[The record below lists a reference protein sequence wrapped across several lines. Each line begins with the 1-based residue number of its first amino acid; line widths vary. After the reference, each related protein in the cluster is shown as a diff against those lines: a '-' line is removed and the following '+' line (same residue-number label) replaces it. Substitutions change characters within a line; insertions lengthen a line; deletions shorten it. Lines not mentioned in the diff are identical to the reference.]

1 MITIVL
7 IHPGC
12 TSFDIEQRIQGN
24 LSVPLN
30 RMGKDQIASLANEL
44 KAKRPEVIYSPEM
57 QPDWECAQTLGSALE
72 TPVVAVA
79 CLQNVNM
86 GLWQD
91 MEVEE
96 LHKYQPTVYKEGKES
111 PWNLRAPDGET
122 LQDAKKRVVSA
133 LKKISKKWDEDYCAA
148 IVASEP
154 GAGLIRFVLKNGDC
168 SNPDLWNLTR
178 SQGTF
183 ELIEISKEDLSKIK
197 E

>member
-30 RMGKDQIASLANEL
+30 RMGKEQIATLANEL

-57 QPDWECAQTLGSALE
+57 QPDWECAQTLGTALE
-72 TPVVAVA
+72 TPVVAVS

-86 GLWQD
+86 GLWQG

-96 LHKYQPTVYKEGKES
+96 LHKCQPTVYKEGQES
-111 PWNLRAPDGET
+111 PWNLCAPAGET
-122 LQDAKKRVVSA
+122 LQDAKKRVVGA
-133 LKKISKKWDEDYCAA
+133 IKKLRRHCRLRAERGTDSFRFEKRRLFQSRPLEFNPISRNFRVD
-148 IVASEP
+148 
-154 GAGLIRFVLKNGDC
+154 
-168 SNPDLWNLTR
+168 
-178 SQGTF
+178 
-183 ELIEISKEDLSKIK
+183 
-197 E
+197 

>member
-72 TPVVAVA
+72 TPVVAVS

-86 GLWQD
+86 GLWQG

-122 LQDAKKRVVSA
+122 LQDAKKRVVSPPIGKSTSK
-133 LKKISKKWDEDYCAA
+133 LFKQFSRIPRKRITESSFLLFFILLSPFFIISNLRPLA
-148 IVASEP
+148 IP
-154 GAGLIRFVLKNGDC
+154 TILI
-168 SNPDLWNLTR
+168 
-178 SQGTF
+178 
-183 ELIEISKEDLSKIK
+183 
-197 E
+197 